1 MVAASSLP
9 HSSRTSQKTG
19 AHYGVSHCSAVDF
32 FAAASGAGSAQ
43 LPQELVDST
52 GAACEPPEEEEGGE
66 EEEGF
71 KSVYTMLKDCKCDK
85 PQITC
90 KNRFKGGFKVKKTA
104 KRMSRFIETFLR
116 LFVSH

>member
-1 MVAASSLP
+1 VVAVSSLT

-32 FAAASGAGSAQ
+32 FAAASGVGSAQ

-52 GAACEPPEEEEGGE
+52 GAACEPPEEEE
-66 EEEGF
+66 EGY
-71 KSVYTMLKDCKCDK
+71 KSLYTMLRECKCDK

>member
-1 MVAASSLP
+1 VVAVSSLT

-71 KSVYTMLKDCKCDK
+71 KSLYTMLKDCKCFSV
-85 PQITC
+85 T
-90 KNRFKGGFKVKKTA
+90 
-104 KRMSRFIETFLR
+104 LR
-116 LFVSH
+116 LTLHLRQRKKEEKKGRISVEQA

>member
-1 MVAASSLP
+1 MFVCMY
-9 HSSRTSQKTG
+9 TKIKIG
-19 AHYGVSHCSAVDF
+19 YVCI
-32 FAAASGAGSAQ
+32 
-43 LPQELVDST
+43 
-52 GAACEPPEEEEGGE
+52 EEEGGE